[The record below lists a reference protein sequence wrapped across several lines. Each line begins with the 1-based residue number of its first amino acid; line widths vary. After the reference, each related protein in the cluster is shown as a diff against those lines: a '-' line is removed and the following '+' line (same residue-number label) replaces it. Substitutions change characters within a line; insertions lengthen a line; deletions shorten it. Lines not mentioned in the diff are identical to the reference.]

1 MNFKNLILSTIIIA
15 GIFSCKKD
23 NNEPANRGNFVVAVT
38 PVAATGVAD
47 YLLTASSLDT
57 GSITTKKNGVEQD
70 GTYRYY
76 VTHKNKFFSMLYG
89 QGNPGAV
96 TVYNLQQGALNKI
109 SNAVTETVQAFAPV
123 NDDILLMKISRN
135 ITNPTTS
142 WYQFNTNSLQITKQ
156 GTINSLDLNKNGE
169 LAFFSWIKQI
179 GNKVYAPYFSVK
191 GCCSAT
197 FGTAFPDQ
205 AWIAVYS
212 YPDMQLEKIIKDDR
226 TSFIGRYFVDGLE
239 ELENGD
245 VYAFSSNVATADG
258 TPATFNS
265 TKPSSVTRL
274 KAGETEFDKSY
285 LLDFEALSGGLNIT
299 NWIYAG
305 NNKFVVLSNTK
316 VQKGSYNTGN
326 IVGVLDVV
334 AKTYK
339 KATGLPELTDIKS
352 ITSNNYSAEDGKY
365 GYIGVNLTSGLG
377 YIYRIDVNN
386 ATATQGLKVDGGTIT
401 AIEHLN

>member
-1 MNFKNLILSTIIIA
+1 MNFKNFIFSTLLIA
-15 GIFSCKKD
+15 GVISCKKD
-23 NNEPANRGNFVVAVT
+23 NKAPVNYGNFVVAVT
-38 PVAATGVAD
+38 PVAATAVAD

-57 GSITTKKNGVEQD
+57 GIISTKKNGVEQD

-76 VTHKNKFFSMLYG
+76 VTHQNKLFSMLYG

-96 TVYNLQQGALNKI
+96 TVYNLEQGNLNKI

-135 ITNPTTS
+135 VTNPTTS
-142 WYQFNTNSLQITKQ
+142 WYQFNTKSLQIEKQ
-156 GTINSLDLNKNGE
+156 GTINSLELNNNGE
-169 LAFFSWIKQI
+169 LAFFSWIKQV
-179 GNKVYAPYFSVK
+179 GNKVYAPYFSIK

-197 FGTAFPDQ
+197 FGTAYPDQ

-212 YPDMQLEKIIKDDR
+212 YPEMKLEKIIKDDR
-226 TSFIGRYFVDGLE
+226 TSFIGRYFTDGLE

-245 VYAFSSNVATADG
+245 VYAFSSNIASANG
-258 TPATFNS
+258 NSATFNS

-274 KAGETEFDKSY
+274 KAGQTEFDKSY

-299 NWIYAG
+299 NWIYVG

-316 VQKGSYNTGN
+316 EKKGAYNTGT
-326 IVGVLDVV
+326 IVGILDVNTKSYQKV
-334 AKTYK
+334 
-339 KATGLPELTDIKS
+339 TGLPEQADIKS
-352 ITSNNYSAEDGKY
+352 ISSNNYSAVDGKY

-386 ATATQGLKVDGGTIT
+386 ATSTMGLKVDGGTIT
-401 AIEHLN
+401 AIEYLN